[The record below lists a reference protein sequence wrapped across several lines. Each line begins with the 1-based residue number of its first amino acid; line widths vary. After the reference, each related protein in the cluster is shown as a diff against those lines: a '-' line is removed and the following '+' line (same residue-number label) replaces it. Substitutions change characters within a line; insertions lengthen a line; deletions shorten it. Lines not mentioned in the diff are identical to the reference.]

1 MSPSVLPMTSH
12 SSEDYLGLI
21 GLFVDL
27 PKPPT
32 KLDETRRIEAGI
44 LECQIRVAVKKKE
57 QDYRIRQLLVKNLKT
72 CRKYVNKP
80 STSCVRSAWP

>member
-1 MSPSVLPMTSH
+1 MNPSALPMTSH

-27 PKPPT
+27 PKLPT

-44 LECQIRVAVKKKE
+44 LECQIRVAVKKNL
-57 QDYRIRQLLVKNLKT
+57 QDQTITRQKSHNL
-72 CRKYVNKP
+72 
-80 STSCVRSAWP
+80 